1 MWTLTSRK
9 RQSGQLL
16 PIAAAA
22 FLVMCALSGLA
33 IDASRDYLDKRNAQN
48 AADFAVLAA
57 AKQMSFGANLSTPI
71 ASGSG
76 AVQAAHDYA
85 SNNGFS
91 TIYSNNCDVASGGG
105 FTTSWFD
112 VVGLPCNATAGFST
126 KVSVNQPAVGL
137 PGSPVAAACTG
148 VNQFTCVQVVITSR
162 IAELFTSV
170 LGIPYAYVTVGAS
183 AQTALPSSSFDA
195 PPPNAVTIYQP
206 TSVQGGCLP
215 LLQQC
220 FDETKPAAR
229 ALLSCSG
236 GTNNC
241 PTFWARQNTAPKIYG
256 YDGSVLTPAGDYTAL
271 RSSGDMVMQ
280 DRTTICDPY
289 NGVVCAANVAKG
301 PSGFAVAGG
310 SKLYCSKFGAG
321 AASLQPCTTTGP
333 GTAPPPLTPLNEI
346 DANQAGWSQPAYW
359 NPAIDT
365 TKLPSCG
372 SLILN
377 GQPVPPPCADPG
389 EPYLIGPGVYNYI
402 VINHGNYEFDSGLYD
417 ITGRAPVNT
426 ATGGGYVANGIDHSQ
441 DTATDFD
448 VCTGGQPYSCPTLT
462 RGVWIGHGGG
472 NYTAYS
478 GPTPG
483 SCTNGVAGSGGGG
496 GDLTVISGSGVVFKL
511 ERGGFVSTN
520 EVTALSLAGNGVG
533 GLPASVSGSP
543 LLFDLE
549 NGSFIHLDSSVQDVN
564 AGYPPNTTSGII
576 YQAPPTRGV
585 ASGGVE
591 FNPGMAGFDVSGNE
605 LPAIQGQ
612 ILAYSLTTFG
622 QAGGTMD
629 FRSGYGG
636 GSVPGIGTS
645 GRNENSII
653 GNPALSAGPPGYSVF
668 TVPYSDEW
676 MMDAYDVYVKINNG
690 SPQFFS
696 QGIWTSVPGPGT
708 PLPPPGNNP
717 GDAHPAY
724 PSNGTPGTYTI
735 KFTGA
740 PQSNSDWVYTIPGG
754 NGATIEATGGWT
766 WGHHNDPAIGP
777 PTGRSGGYTGSLI
790 YTFPNPVGSYVAVTV
805 FMLDGDRC
813 GDYAYATYTFKTTG
827 GPGPG
832 QQSVGTVNLVQ

>member
-1 MWTLTSRK
+1 MWHMTSRK

-57 AKQMSFGANLSTPI
+57 AKQMSFGASLSTPI
-71 ASGSG
+71 TSGSST
-76 AVQAAHDYA
+76 VQAAHDYA
-85 SNNGFS
+85 ANNGFS
-91 TIYSNNCDVASGGG
+91 TIYNNNCDTASGGG

-112 VVGLPCNATAGFST
+112 VIGLPCNATAGFNT

-137 PGSPVAAACTG
+137 PGSPVAAACNG
-148 VNQFTCVQVVITSR
+148 AAKFTCVQVVITSR

-170 LGIPYAYVTVGAS
+170 LGIPFAYVTVGAA
-183 AQTALPSSSFDA
+183 AQTSLPSSSFDA

-206 TSVQGGCLP
+206 LSIQGGCKP
-215 LLQQC
+215 SQQQC

-229 ALLSCSG
+229 TLLSCTG

-241 PTFWARQNTAPKIYG
+241 PTFWARLGTAPKVYG
-256 YDGSVLTPAGDYTAL
+256 YDGSILLPPGDYTAL
-271 RSSGDMVMQ
+271 RSAGDMVIQ
-280 DRTTICDPY
+280 DRTTICDAY
-289 NGVVCAANVAKG
+289 NGVVCAANVARG
-301 PSGFAVAGG
+301 PSGFAVPGG
-310 SKLYCSKFGAG
+310 TQLYCSKFGT
-321 AASLQPCTTTGP
+321 AAVSLQPCTTTGQ
-333 GTAPPPLTPLNEI
+333 TTLNEI
-346 DANQAGWSQPAYW
+346 DSNQTFWSVPGYW
-359 NPAIDT
+359 YPTIDT
-365 TKLPSCG
+365 SKLAFCG

-389 EPYLIGPGVYNYI
+389 EPYLIGPGIYNYI
-402 VINHGNYEFDSGLYD
+402 VVNHGNYEFDSGLYD
-417 ITGRAPVNT
+417 ITGVAPVNT
-426 ATGGGYVANGIDHSQ
+426 ASGGGYVANGIDHSKEG
-441 DTATDFD
+441 ASDFD
-448 VCTGGQPYSCPTLT
+448 LCTGGSPTGCPTLT
-462 RGVWIGHGGG
+462 AGVWIGHGGG
-472 NYTAYS
+472 NYTPYS

-496 GDLTVISGSGVVFKL
+496 GDPTVISGNGVVFRF
-511 ERGGFVSTN
+511 EAASGGFVSTH
-520 EVTALSLAGNGVG
+520 EVTALTLAGAGVG
-533 GLPASVSGSP
+533 ALASVNGSP
-543 LLFDLE
+543 LLFDME
-549 NGSFIHLDSSVQDVN
+549 NSSFIHLDSSVQPVD

-576 YQAPPTRGV
+576 YQTPLAEG
-585 ASGGVE
+585 GGVE
-591 FNPGMAGFDVSGNE
+591 FNPGMAGFNVSGTE

-612 ILAYSLTTFG
+612 ILAYTVTTFG
-622 QAGGTMD
+622 QAGGTLD

-653 GNPALSAGPPGYSVF
+653 GNPTLSAGAPGYSVF
-668 TVPYSDEW
+668 TVPYTDEW

-696 QGIWTSVPGPGT
+696 QGIWNTVPGPGT

-717 GDAHPAY
+717 GDANPAY
-724 PSNGTPGTYTI
+724 PSNGTPGSGYTI

-754 NGATIEATGGWT
+754 SGATLEATGGWT
-766 WGHHNDPAIGP
+766 WGHHNDPNIVPNGSQA
-777 PTGRSGGYTGSLI
+777 GYTGSLI
-790 YTFPNPVGSYVAVTV
+790 YTFPNPVGSYVSVTV

-832 QQSVGTVNLVQ
+832 QQSVGSVSLVS

>member
-1 MWTLTSRK
+1 MWTMTSRK

-57 AKQMSFGANLSTPI
+57 AKQMSFASNLSSPI
-71 ASGSG
+71 TSGSG

-85 SNNGFS
+85 ANNGFS
-91 TIYSNNCDVASGGG
+91 TIYNNNCDVATGGG

-112 VVGLPCNATAGFST
+112 VAGPACSATAGFNT
-126 KVSVNQPAVGL
+126 KVSVNQPAIGL

-148 VNQFTCVQVVITSR
+148 AAKFTCVQVVITSR

-170 LGIPYAYVTVGAS
+170 LGIPYAYVTVGAA

-229 ALLSCSG
+229 TLLACSG

-241 PTFWARQNTAPKIYG
+241 PTFWARQGTAPKIYG
-256 YDGSVLTPAGDYTAL
+256 YDGAILTPAGDYTTV
-271 RSSGDMVMQ
+271 RSQGDMVMQ

-289 NGVVCAANVAKG
+289 NGLACVANVAKG

-321 AASLQPCTTTGP
+321 AVSLQPCVTTGQS
-333 GTAPPPLTPLNEI
+333 TLNEL
-346 DANQAGWSQPAYW
+346 DANQAGWQLPGAW
-359 NPAIDT
+359 NPIITA
-365 TKLPSCG
+365 PSNSCG

-389 EPYLIGPGVYNYI
+389 EPYLIGPGIYNYI

-417 ITGRAPVNT
+417 ITGVAPVNT

-441 DTATDFD
+441 ETATDFD
-448 VCTGGQPYSCPTLT
+448 LCTGGQPNSCPTLT
-462 RGVWIGHGGG
+462 AGVWIGHGGG
-472 NYTAYS
+472 NFTPYS

-496 GDLTVISGSGVVFKL
+496 GDDTVISGNGVVF
-511 ERGGFVSTN
+511 RMRAGSGGFVTTN

-533 GLPASVSGSP
+533 GLPGQVPGAVNGSP

-549 NGSFIHLDSSVQDVN
+549 NNSFIHLDSSVQDVN

-576 YQAPPTRGV
+576 YQNPSATG
-585 ASGGVE
+585 GGVE
-591 FNPGMAGFDVSGNE
+591 FNPGMAGFNVDMVE

-612 ILAYSLTTFG
+612 ILAYTLTTFG
-622 QAGGTMD
+622 QAGGTLD
-629 FRSGYGG
+629 FSQGYGG

-653 GNPALSAGPPGYSVF
+653 GNPALTAGPPGFSVF
-668 TVPYSDEW
+668 TVPYRDE
-676 MMDAYDVYVKINNG
+676 
-690 SPQFFS
+690 
-696 QGIWTSVPGPGT
+696 
-708 PLPPPGNNP
+708 
-717 GDAHPAY
+717 
-724 PSNGTPGTYTI
+724 
-735 KFTGA
+735 
-740 PQSNSDWVYTIPGG
+740 
-754 NGATIEATGGWT
+754 
-766 WGHHNDPAIGP
+766 
-777 PTGRSGGYTGSLI
+777 
-790 YTFPNPVGSYVAVTV
+790 
-805 FMLDGDRC
+805 
-813 GDYAYATYTFKTTG
+813 
-827 GPGPG
+827 
-832 QQSVGTVNLVQ
+832 

>member
-1 MWTLTSRK
+1 MWRMTSRK

-57 AKQMSFGANLSTPI
+57 AKQMSFGASLSTPI

-85 SNNGFS
+85 ASNGFS
-91 TIYSNNCDVASGGG
+91 TIYNNTCDVTGAG

-112 VVGLPCNATAGFST
+112 VTGLPCNATAGFNT

-137 PGSPVAAACTG
+137 PGSPVAAACSG
-148 VNQFTCVQVVITSR
+148 AAQFTCVQVVITSR

-170 LGIPYAYVTVGAS
+170 LGIQFAYVTVGAS

-206 TSVQGGCLP
+206 QAGCLP
-215 LLQQC
+215 LVNQC
-220 FDETKPAAR
+220 FDETKPAVR
-229 ALLSCSG
+229 TLLSCSLP
-236 GTNNC
+236 TNNC
-241 PTFWARQNTAPKIYG
+241 PTFWARQGTAPKIYG
-256 YDGSVLTPAGDYTAL
+256 YDGAILLPPGDYTAL
-271 RSSGDMVMQ
+271 RSNGDMLLQ

-289 NGVVCAANVAKG
+289 NGVVCAPNVAKG

-321 AASLQPCTTTGP
+321 AASLQPCVTTGP
-333 GTAPPPLTPLNEI
+333 GSQSPLNEI
-346 DANQAGWSQPAYW
+346 DSNQTGWSPPGYW

-365 TKLPSCG
+365 TKLPFCG

-377 GQPVPPPCADPG
+377 GQAIPPPCADPG
-389 EPYLIGPGVYNYI
+389 EPYLIGPGIYNYI

-417 ITGRAPVNT
+417 ITGVAPVNT
-426 ATGGGYVANGIDHSQ
+426 ATGGGYFANGIDHSRE
-441 DTATDFD
+441 TATDFD
-448 VCTGGQPYSCPTLT
+448 LCTGGAPNSCPTLT
-462 RGVWIGHGGG
+462 AGVWIGHGGG
-472 NYTAYS
+472 GYTAYS

-496 GDLTVISGSGVVFKL
+496 GDLTVVSGSGVVFKL
-511 ERGGFVSTN
+511 EGTSGGWVSTH

-533 GLPASVSGSP
+533 GLPASVNGSP

-549 NGSFIHLDSSVQDVN
+549 NGSFIHLDSSVQPVD

-585 ASGGVE
+585 NSGGVE
-591 FNPGMAGFDVSGNE
+591 FNPGMAGFNVDMVE

-612 ILAYSLTTFG
+612 ILAYSVTTFG

-653 GNPALSAGPPGYSVF
+653 GNPSLSAGAPGFSVF
-668 TVPYSDEW
+668 TVPYTDEW

-696 QGIWTSVPGPGT
+696 QGIWNTVPGPGT

-717 GDAHPAY
+717 GDANPAY
-724 PSNGTPGTYTI
+724 PNSGVPGTGYTI

-740 PQSNSDWVYTIPGG
+740 PQNNSDWLYTIPGG

-766 WGHHNDPAIGP
+766 WGHHNDPAIN
-777 PTGRSGGYTGSLI
+777 PTGSRGGYTGSLI
-790 YTFPNPVGSYVAVTV
+790 YSFPNPVGSYVSVTV

-832 QQSVGTVNLVQ
+832 QQSVGSVNLVQ